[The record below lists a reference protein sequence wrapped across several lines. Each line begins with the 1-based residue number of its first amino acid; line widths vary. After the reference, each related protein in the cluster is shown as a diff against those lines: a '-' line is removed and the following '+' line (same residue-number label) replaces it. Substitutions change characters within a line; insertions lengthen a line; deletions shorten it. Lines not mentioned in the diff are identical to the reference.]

1 MLLTEIREM
10 KAEGK
15 LMHDKWLGALD
26 WTLSL
31 GRQHSVFSPNLA
43 LMVCQGAEVW
53 GMLVHPV
60 CPDATQAANEGM
72 RQEARGWDQ
81 RK

>member
-1 MLLTEIREM
+1 
-10 KAEGK
+10 
-15 LMHDKWLGALD
+15 
-26 WTLSL
+26 
-31 GRQHSVFSPNLA
+31 

-53 GMLVHPV
+53 GMLVHTV